1 MTDTDTGRVTLD
13 GLLAQAAEA
22 AGDRNG
28 APAAMAVKMQR
39 LITEAWAGGRA
50 GTALTDH
57 DRAIFDLAR
66 EIGPAFRARAGDRE
80 RLAGW
85 LLEELAGLAGRLG
98 GA

>member
-1 MTDTDTGRVTLD
+1 MTMEPVTLAV
-13 GLLAQAAEA
+13 LQEQAAEA

-50 GTALTDH
+50 DAAALTDH
-57 DRAIFDLAR
+57 DRAIIDLAR